1 MILPIGS
8 SMIFEKISIVFYIRN
23 EMSVFTFILIFMSKQ
38 KLAEYDYVISH
49 TKCDVIRREM
59 VPSYEKN
66 TSKARSS
73 VAFSCAAARSSR
85 LAAKPILLYITRS

>member
-1 MILPIGS
+1 
-8 SMIFEKISIVFYIRN
+8 MIFEKIFIVFYTRN
-23 EMSVFTFILIFMSKQ
+23 EMSVFTFIPIFMSKQ

-49 TKCDVIRREM
+49 TKCGVIRREM
-59 VPSYEKN
+59 VPSYEKKN

-85 LAAKPILLYITRS
+85 LAAKPILLYIT

>member
-1 MILPIGS
+1 MTALIVILPIGS
-8 SMIFEKISIVFYIRN
+8 LMIFEKISIVFYIRN

-59 VPSYEKN
+59 VPSYEK
-66 TSKARSS
+66 KIHLKLDR
-73 VAFSCAAARSSR
+73 R
-85 LAAKPILLYITRS
+85 LLLVVLLQGACLSLVPD